1 MKPVPP
7 AFRIAQKRGLREGK
21 ITKLSDSVEK
31 KENTPE
37 RNARIVRT
45 PDSRKSHL
53 HPKTK
58 SRTPETFKIQYR
70 SLNYTDPLK
79 KKAKRNN
86 VQRHLVVIESAEVW
100 NYFIRGFRFPKDSKK

>member
-31 KENTPE
+31 KREYPE

-45 PDSRKSHL
+45 LDSRKFHL

-70 SLNYTDPLK
+70 SLNYRPTEK
-79 KKAKRNN
+79 KKSEKK
-86 VQRHLVVIESAEVW
+86 QC
-100 NYFIRGFRFPKDSKK
+100 PKTFGGD